1 MELISVISSFTNP
14 YDNSISNQL
23 DSISKNIINND
34 KNSDNFNIEK
44 HFELDKI
51 KEENFQKYNDL
62 KSNVELL
69 DEVINELENKS
80 LEILESIKYIEN
92 INQETIKLY
101 KNITR

>member
-1 MELISVISSFTNP
+1 MELISIISSFTNP
-14 YDNSISNQL
+14 CDNSISNQL
-23 DSISKNIINND
+23 DSISKNIINTD
-34 KNSDNFNIEK
+34 SFNIEK

-62 KSNVELL
+62 KSNIELL